1 MNDLAEN
8 IINELELFKID
19 VKHHRLDKAEDRVV
33 ITKRWIED
41 LLRQV
46 ILNNRNSGEV
56 K

>member
-19 VKHHRLDKAEDRVV
+19 VKHHRLDKAEDRAV
-33 ITKRWIED
+33 IIYRWTSD
-41 LLRQV
+41 LMRQV